1 MFYHPAWATLA
12 AHGVVET
19 AIGRIRNLQK
29 KISIAN
35 DQLDAYFL
43 KSINF
48 LEIECWPCHIIDV
61 KVLVHELVSAK
72 V

>member
-1 MFYHPAWATLA
+1 MILGGFSINHAT
-12 AHGVVET
+12 HGAVET
-19 AIGRIRNLQK
+19 SIGRIQNLRK
-29 KISIAN
+29 KISIAG
-35 DQLDAYFL
+35 DQLDAKFL